1 MKKIFIS
8 YKRAD
13 KDIVMPIVD
22 RINSELGEICWIDLD
37 GIETNSIF
45 ETKIVKAIEDSKIF
59 LFMFSQRHKG
69 IAIEDEFDDD
79 LNLVRHQDWTIREL
93 NLADNKYKTLV
104 NLDNSSLDICPL
116 IRGRFQSANYTNA
129 TDPRQMDNLI
139 DKIGKLLKIGR
150 NTQHQDKSSKHVL
163 TPSNDEQSG
172 SPRDA
177 KESDENNMEAFETG
191 KNTDKQDVVEKD
203 DASYNTVHEY
213 TKLLRDLRKWVEKNN
228 PSESSHADNGNNGN
242 RPETTE
248 TEKAIE
254 ENDEKIKEYAP
265 YISVKGKCGVKDLPD
280 CSQLNCRL
288 HNLELHVGDKLY
300 VQDEGTSTTAS
311 IVGFNMRDKITRSY
325 RPDRNGKVY
334 VIIDVPIKQLTGK
347 VKVTLQDTTPK
358 NQVKTSTQ
366 GEPTVDESPLTREVV
381 CSVCGKKEEIT
392 DFNMVEGVLFA
403 LHPIMGTLAYAG
415 KKGYEKL
422 KGGYICPE
430 CEAKKKKESM
440 LDFKKFFNK

>member
-203 DASYNTVHEY
+203 DASYSTVHEY
-213 TKLLRDLRKWVEKNN
+213 TKEAKAARLFEDALSQYKSNNYGEALSLFKKAAEDGHVEAMRWIGLFYEQGRCVDVDEAKAIEYYQKAAWKGSVKAQFLLATMYAQKEFYSQAAEWYSEAAKSGHMRSQYLLGLYYMHGKGGLPQNIDLAYEWIKKAAEQG
-228 PSESSHADNGNNGN
+228 H
-242 RPETTE
+242 
-248 TEKAIE
+248 EKAIE
-254 ENDEKIKEYAP
+254 A
-265 YISVKGKCGVKDLPD
+265 
-280 CSQLNCRL
+280 
-288 HNLELHVGDKLY
+288 
-300 VQDEGTSTTAS
+300 
-311 IVGFNMRDKITRSY
+311 
-325 RPDRNGKVY
+325 
-334 VIIDVPIKQLTGK
+334 IKQW
-347 VKVTLQDTTPK
+347 
-358 NQVKTSTQ
+358 
-366 GEPTVDESPLTREVV
+366 ETR
-381 CSVCGKKEEIT
+381 
-392 DFNMVEGVLFA
+392 
-403 LHPIMGTLAYAG
+403 
-415 KKGYEKL
+415 
-422 KGGYICPE
+422 
-430 CEAKKKKESM
+430 
-440 LDFKKFFNK
+440 

>member
-1 MKKIFIS
+1 MGNKITIVVDMNAKIFIS
-8 YKRAD
+8 YAR
-13 KDIVMPIVD
+13 KDSVEVYPIVD
-22 RINSELGEICWIDLD
+22 MLESNGLSCWIDKE
-37 GIETNSIF
+37 GIE
-45 ETKIVKAIEDSKIF
+45 
-59 LFMFSQRHKG
+59 
-69 IAIEDEFDDD
+69 
-79 LNLVRHQDWTIREL
+79 
-93 NLADNKYKTLV
+93 
-104 NLDNSSLDICPL
+104 
-116 IRGRFQSANYTNA
+116 
-129 TDPRQMDNLI
+129 
-139 DKIGKLLKIGR
+139 
-150 NTQHQDKSSKHVL
+150 
-163 TPSNDEQSG
+163 SG
-172 SPRDA
+172 SPEFENVILDA
-177 KESDENNMEAFETG
+177 IDSSEVFLHMLSPNSKTSKYVKDEYQYAADVKKRIVTVLLHGAIDNPRVMFGFKTSDLIDIYNETQKE
-191 KNTDKQDVVEKD
+191 
-203 DASYNTVHEY
+203 
-213 TKLLRDLRKWVEKNN
+213 KLLRDLRKWVEKNN

-254 ENDEKIKEYAP
+254 ENDEKIKEDAP

-403 LHPIMGTLAYAG
+403 LLPIMGTLAYAG

>member
-104 NLDNSSLDICPL
+104 NLDDSSLDICPL

-139 DKIGKLLKIGR
+139 DKIGKLLKIDR
-150 NTQHQDKSSKHVL
+150 NAQSQSSSSKQGPK
-163 TPSNDEQSG
+163 PSTS
-172 SPRDA
+172 
-177 KESDENNMEAFETG
+177 
-191 KNTDKQDVVEKD
+191 
-203 DASYNTVHEY
+203 
-213 TKLLRDLRKWVEKNN
+213 N
-228 PSESSHADNGNNGN
+228 PSESSHADNGNIGN

-254 ENDEKIKEYAP
+254 ENDEMIKEDAP

-366 GEPTVDESPLTREVV
+366 GEPTVDESLLTREVV

-392 DFNMVEGVLFA
+392 DFNMVEGMLFA

-430 CEAKKKKESM
+430 CEAKQKKGSK